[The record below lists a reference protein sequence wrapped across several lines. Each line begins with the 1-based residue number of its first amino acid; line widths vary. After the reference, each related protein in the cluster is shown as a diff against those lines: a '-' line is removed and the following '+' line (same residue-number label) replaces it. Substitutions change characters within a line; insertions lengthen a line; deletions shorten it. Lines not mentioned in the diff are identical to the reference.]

1 MQKIVT
7 RTLVLSLLFTLACVP
22 FAWAQTDVSGTVTE
36 TSSGQPL
43 PGVNISIQGTTTGTT
58 TNAQGQYSLTVPGPD
73 AVLVFSFVGYETREI
88 QVGNRTTIDV
98 QLQEDVAALDEVVVV
113 GYGQQRRQDI
123 SGSISSV
130 DVEEA
135 SVGQVTSPQE
145 LIQGRVSGV
154 NVISNSGEPGAGMS
168 IRIRGTTSISAGSD
182 PLYVIDG
189 VPINNTNLTP
199 GGAAQGG
206 VTSSST
212 TNPLALLNPQD
223 IESIQVL
230 KDAAAT
236 SIYGSQGANGVILIE
251 TRDGEAGSVQVD
263 YSGRVS
269 AGTFANELDMLSAEE
284 YAEAAGSPG
293 AGASTDWQDVTTRTT
308 VTNNHNLSFS
318 GGSEATSYRASLS
331 YMNQEGLLK
340 NSGIERVNG
349 RVNANHSTFE
359 DRLRLNL
366 NLTASYFKRNHAFFN
381 QGGGFEGGA
390 IKGMIGFDP
399 REPLESDD
407 GQFNEFSRNIR
418 NPVALLER
426 ITDITDQNRILGN
439 FSTEVDITGGLTA
452 EGTFGVDLGQAIR
465 RTFIPGSGPGLWIG
479 SGPNGVARQAERN
492 ISNIVTQATLN
503 YNTEFIEGQRFGG
516 LLGAEYKRETFQ
528 EVGVEGQDFITD
540 ALEFNNLSGAGTITS
555 AGTFS
560 GKALVEQVSFFGRAN
575 YNINDKYLLEGTVRR
590 DGSSV
595 FGDDQTFAWFPSGS
609 IAWRVANEPF
619 MQDVTWLTELK
630 LRASVGLSGN
640 QAVPPYQSLA
650 TLSPASGFTGIFG
663 EGEAEVTGV
672 AQERAPNPGLKWE
685 ETTEINVGVD
695 FTAGRFDGALE
706 VYSKNTKDLLLDVRV
721 PPPAPS
727 QFVLQNVGEVENIGV
742 EFSVD
747 AFIIERE
754 DMSLTVGGTIS
765 SNRNEIKD
773 LGGRGFIDHTAV
785 NGAGQTG
792 VFAQRLEAGNPVGAF
807 YGPVFVGIENGQE
820 VFETEDGGTT
830 TVLGEAR
837 RDFIGNPIPD
847 FLYSLNTSF
856 RYNNFD
862 VSAFFRGEQGRDL
875 FNNTALEFQTK
886 SNLGQGIGVLADAL
900 TDGTGEGHVPQYSS
914 RWIEDASYLR
924 LDKLTIGYTVPNTS
938 SFGMRRARVYVS
950 GQNLFVITPYDGY
963 DPEVSTNVTGA
974 DLGFRSLA
982 RPARG
987 VDYTSYPRSRT
998 ITFGVEVGF

>member
-1 MQKIVT
+1 MRNIVT
-7 RTLVLSLLFTLACVP
+7 RMLALSLVLALTSAQL
-22 FAWAQTDVSGTVTE
+22 AWAQTDVSGTVTE
-36 TSSGQPL
+36 AASGQPL
-43 PGVNISIQGTTTGTT
+43 PGVNIAIQGTTTGTT

-73 AVLVFSFVGYETREI
+73 AVLVFSFVGFETREVE
-88 QVGNRTTIDV
+88 VGNRTAIDV
-98 QLQEDVAALDEVVVV
+98 QLQEDIAALGEVVVV

-135 SVGQVTSPQE
+135 TVGQVTSPQE
-145 LIQGRVSGV
+145 MIQGRVSGV

-223 IESIQVL
+223 IASIQVL

-251 TRDGEAGSVQVD
+251 TKDGEAGSVQID
-263 YSGRVS
+263 YSGRIS

-284 YAEAAGSPG
+284 YAAAAGSGGGG
-293 AGASTDWQDVTTRTT
+293 AATDWQDATTRSTL
-308 VTNNHNLSFS
+308 TNNHNLSFS
-318 GGSEATSYRASLS
+318 GGSQATSYRAALS
-331 YMNQEGLLK
+331 YMNQEGLLR

-349 RVNANHSTFE
+349 RINASHTTFE

-418 NPVALLER
+418 NPVALLDR

-439 FSTEVDITGGLTA
+439 FSTEVDVTDNLTA
-452 EGTFGVDLGQAIR
+452 KGTFGIDLGNANR
-465 RTFIPGSGPGLWIG
+465 RTFIPGSGPGLWLG
-479 SGPNGVARQAERN
+479 AGPNGVARQAERN
-492 ISNIVTQATLN
+492 ISSVVTQATVN
-503 YNTEFIEGQRFGG
+503 YNDEFIDGQPVGI

-540 ALEFNNLSGAGTITS
+540 ALEFNNLAGAGTISS

-575 YNINDKYLLEGTVRR
+575 YNINDKYLIEGTLRR

-595 FGDDQTFAWFPSGS
+595 FGDDETFAWFPSGS
-609 IAWRVANEPF
+609 IAWRAGNEPF
-619 MQDVTWLTELK
+619 LQDVSWLTELK
-630 LRASVGLSGN
+630 LRASIGLSGN

-663 EGEAEVTGV
+663 DGESEVTGV

-685 ETTEINVGVD
+685 ETTEVNIGVD
-695 FTAGRFDGALE
+695 FTAGRFDGSLE
-706 VYSKNTKDLLLDVRV
+706 VYSKNTQDLLLDVRV

-727 QFVLQNVGEVENIGV
+727 QFVLQNIGEVENRGI

-747 AFIIERE
+747 AFVIEQE
-754 DMSLTVGGTIS
+754 NVSFSVGGTIS
-765 SNRNEIKD
+765 SNYNEIKD
-773 LGGRGFIDHTAV
+773 LGGRGLIDHTSV

-792 VFAQRLEAGNPVGAF
+792 VFAQRLEAGNPIGAF

-830 TVLGEAR
+830 TTLGEAR

-847 FLYSLNTSF
+847 FIYSLNTSF
-856 RYNNFD
+856 QYNDFD
-862 VSAFFRGEQGRDL
+862 VSVFFRGEQGRDL

-886 SNLGQGIGVLADAL
+886 GNLGQGIGVLADAL

-914 RWIEDASYLR
+914 RWIEDASYFR
-924 LDKLTIGYTVPNTS
+924 LDKLTVGYTVPNAST
-938 SFGMRRARVYVS
+938 FGMRRARVYIS
-950 GQNLFVITPYDGY
+950 GQNLFTITPYDGY
-963 DPEVSTNVTGA
+963 DPEVNTNVTGA

-982 RPARG
+982 RPSRG

-998 ITFGVEVGF
+998 FTFGVEVGF